1 MQARKTCGDEAYSNQ
16 QIGANTSISNTALD
30 QAAVAFPCGQRAKSY
45 LKLKPEIDSIQLLYS
60 NGTNVALNRKGV
72 AWPDDPS
79 TYKDSSSPD
88 LQAISNTDE
97 AWLVWF
103 RPAAKNYFYKLHSR
117 IETDLPAGNYSIKV
131 TDHFDVSFG
140 EKNFYIS
147 KSNYMGNKDYFL
159 GIAFLVLGG
168 GCLIVLIIFIAKCV
182 TEMRGRPK

>member
-1 MQARKTCGDEAYSNQ
+1 MAH
-16 QIGANTSISNTALD
+16 
-30 QAAVAFPCGQRAKSY
+30 PCGQRAKSY

-60 NGTNVALNRKGV
+60 NGSNVVLNRQGV
-72 AWPDDPS
+72 SWPDDS
-79 TYKDSSSPD
+79 KSYKDTGSLST
-88 LQAISNTDE
+88 QAISNLDE

-117 IETDLPAGNYSIKV
+117 IESNLAAGNYTFKV
-131 TDHFDVSFG
+131 TDKFDVSFG
-140 EKNFYIS
+140 VKNFYLS

-182 TEMRGRPK
+182 TEMRGRPKE

>member
-1 MQARKTCGDEAYSNQ
+1 MQAKKLCGDNAYTNQ

-30 QAAVAFPCGQRAKSY
+30 SGAIAFPCGQRAKSY
-45 LKLKPEIDSIQLLYS
+45 LQLKPEIDSISMFYG
-60 NGTNVALNRKGV
+60 NGTPVNLNRKGV

-79 TYKDSSSPD
+79 TYKNSDNLAS
-88 LQAISNTDE
+88 QAISNADE

-117 IETDLPAGNYSIKV
+117 IENDLPAGNYIINV
-131 TDHFDVSFG
+131 TDYFDVSFG
-140 EKNFYIS
+140 EKRLYLS

-182 TEMRGRPK
+182 T